1 MPHKPSKKTSKTE
14 SMVLFLMGE
23 SPLLEEWADLSLS
36 KGYEVFVHWNKGNA
50 PSKKNYKQ
58 SNAVPAGTALALE
71 LTNTDIEQKKSN
83 LQRID
88 KVLPKTAAI
97 ISSSV
102 TTTASEQ
109 AGWITQRHRLVGF
122 GALPGFSQRPLM
134 EVAPTV
140 HSPKETLE
148 VVRRFFSSVGKEIE
162 LVQDRVGMVL
172 PRVLCQ
178 IINEAVFALQEDVA
192 SPQDIDTAMKLGLNY
207 PLGPIEWADR
217 IGFRHVHAV
226 LAALENDLKEDRYR
240 IAPLLKQMAQT
251 GEWWKQS

>member
-1 MPHKPSKKTSKTE
+1 MPRKSAKKNSKSEKT
-14 SMVLFLMGE
+14 VLFLTGE
-23 SPLLEEWADLSLS
+23 SPLLEEWADLCVS
-36 KGYEVFVHWNKGNA
+36 KGYEIFVHWNEASTA
-50 PSKKNYKQ
+50 PKKDYKHA
-58 SNAVPAGTALALE
+58 NAVPAATALALE

-83 LQRID
+83 LQKID
-88 KVLPKTAAI
+88 KALPKTAAI

-102 TTTASEQ
+102 TATASEQ
-109 AGWITQRHRLVGF
+109 SGWITQRHRLVGF
-122 GALPGFSQRPLM
+122 GALPGFSLHPLM

-140 HSPKETLE
+140 YSPKETLD
-148 VVRRFFSSVGKEIE
+148 VVQRFFNSVGKEIE

-178 IINEAVFALQEDVA
+178 IINEAAFALQEDVA

-207 PLGPIEWADR
+207 PLGPIEWADK

-251 GEWWKQS
+251 GEWWKQP